1 MLELTAQEATNHKQ
15 RNDTMTTSTTR
26 ARRGGEVAPNGEFYK
41 GGQFINTIEENPK
54 KGSRPRTARKVE
66 VEPYK
71 WEMSRDGEFP
81 IFAIV
86 GTVAAYIDRYNPA
99 AGIMPY
105 ATGVEYYGDDY
116 KGHKVADLCE
126 QYNAGERWATC

>member
-1 MLELTAQEATNHKQ
+1 MTAQEAINHKQ
-15 RNDTMTTSTTR
+15 GNEAMTTTTKR
-26 ARRGGEVAPNGEFYK
+26 ASKGGEVAPNGEFYK

-71 WEMSRDGEFP
+71 WEAGRDGEFP

-86 GTVAAYIDRYNPA
+86 GSVAMWADRYDTAKGIKPHGPA
-99 AGIMPY
+99 I
-105 ATGVEYYGDDY
+105 EYYGDDY

-126 QYNAGERWATC
+126 RFNAGERWATC